1 MIPVTIVN
9 MVVSKPENNNTE
21 PPFSIE
27 NKVMKG
33 KVISFDNRYTSVGE
47 LLFDSLKNNSDIIGQ
62 VDAIS
67 GVEDTFAD
75 LMDRTIK
82 CALWLQ
88 KHGVGKGDIVVISSH
103 NHLDSIVPYVAA
115 FYLGAIVSAWDYAMN
130 VQLAR
135 YFLALSQPKV
145 IFANEKSMAVILE
158 AAKIELYHP
167 KMVCFGYHPGTMSFS
182 ETLKGHAESAVKNFR
197 CREINDPSHTGLIL
211 FSSGTTGMPKGV
223 QISHKGLINALDLT
237 TGFSLNGHVLMWFS
251 SLYWISGSILSL
263 KSIVSCTKKIIGPE
277 FDEKATC
284 EIIEKF
290 KVTWLMLSTSMANRL
305 ARYSHL
311 HDYDLSSLK
320 FLFTGGA
327 TMKQE
332 SQDLLKNN
340 FSTTCVMQAYG
351 MTELGGLCAAQ
362 LPDTTSGSCGVA
374 SANCEI
380 KVIDIGT
387 GEALGPNE
395 HGELCAKTL
404 SIMTGYLKN
413 PEATKNT
420 IDEDGWVHTGDLA
433 YYNEKG
439 EIFIMDRLK
448 EIMKYRGHQ
457 ITPTEIENVL
467 QSHPAVLEVAV
478 VGIPHPT
485 DDEHPIAF
493 VSKIPDK
500 EVSAEELIKMV
511 ASNLMD
517 NYKLRGGV
525 RFLPSLPHTHSG
537 KISKKELKAIART
550 IVIH

>member
-1 MIPVTIVN
+1 
-9 MVVSKPENNNTE
+9 MVVNEPANNNTE
-21 PPFSIE
+21 PPFRVE
-27 NKVMKG
+27 DKVMKG
-33 KVISFDNRYTSVGE
+33 KVISLNNQYTSVGE
-47 LLFDSLKNNSDIIGQ
+47 LLFDSLKNNPDIIGQ

-75 LMDRTIK
+75 ILDRTIK

-88 KHGVGKGDIVVISSH
+88 RHGVGKGDIVVISSH
-103 NHLDSIVPYVAA
+103 NHLDTIIPYAA
-115 FYLGAIVSAWDYAMN
+115 ALYLGAVVNAWDYAMN

-145 IFANEKSMAVILE
+145 IFANEKSVAVILE
-158 AAKIELYHP
+158 AAKIELYHL
-167 KMVCFGYHPGTMSFS
+167 KMVCFGYYPGTTPFS
-182 ETLKGHAESAVKNFR
+182 ETLKGHSESAVKNFR
-197 CREINDPSHTGLIL
+197 CREINDPSHAGLIL

-223 QISHKGLINALDLT
+223 QLSHKALINAVDPMV
-237 TGFSLNGHVLMWFS
+237 GFSLCEHVPMWFS
-251 SLYWISGSILSL
+251 SLYWISGSLLSL
-263 KSIVSCTKKIIGPE
+263 KSIISCTKRIIGPE
-277 FDEKATC
+277 FDEKTTC

-290 KVTWLMLSTSMANRL
+290 KITWLMLSTSMANRL
-305 ARYSHL
+305 ARYTHL
-311 HDYDLSSLK
+311 HDYDLSSLQT
-320 FLFTGGA
+320 LFTGGA

-332 SQDLLKNN
+332 SQDLLKNH
-340 FSTTCVMQAYG
+340 FSTTSIVQAYG

-362 LPDTTSGSCGVA
+362 LSDTVSGSCGVV

-380 KVIDIGT
+380 KVIDIET

-395 HGELCAKTL
+395 HGELCAKTM
-404 SIMTGYLKN
+404 SIMTEYLKN

-448 EIMKYRGHQ
+448 ELMKYRGHQ

-467 QSHPAVLEVAV
+467 QSHPAVLEAAV
-478 VGIPHPT
+478 VGIPHPI